1 VIKLDKVFPAVLSLL
16 LAGCFGATAARPG
29 RPFAGSALARHLVGC
44 WDVGN
49 QRFALDTVRVD
60 TAAIWRARFAPRAPI
75 VAGSWYV
82 TRDEEVWVFR
92 NDGLWGTS
100 YQMRLVGDSL
110 VGKRRTG
117 GDVPGRGSPPDGAV
131 ATRTTAN
138 CPAESAGP

>member
-82 TRDEEVWVFR
+82 TVTKKS
-92 NDGLWGTS
+92 GCSGTTGS
-100 YQMRLVGDSL
+100 GA
-110 VGKRRTG
+110 RRT
-117 GDVPGRGSPPDGAV
+117 RCA
-131 ATRTTAN
+131 
-138 CPAESAGP
+138 